1 MKSVIVA
8 STNPVKLQAVRQ
20 GFARMFPA
28 GHFSVCPLMV
38 AAAVSDQPLTDGE
51 TRLGALARA
60 IAAREKLPDAEFWV
74 GIEGGVDQID
84 GHMAAF
90 AWVAILSQSGEGFSR
105 SGTFFLPEKIAD
117 LVRSGKELGEA
128 DDIIFGRANSKQQ
141 NGAIGLLSGDAIDRT
156 GLYAQAV
163 LLALIPFKS
172 PEHFKT

>member
-105 SGTFFLPEKIAD
+105 SGTFFLPEKSQILSAPARNWARRTILSSGAPIPNSRTAP
-117 LVRSGKELGEA
+117 LVC
-128 DDIIFGRANSKQQ
+128 
-141 NGAIGLLSGDAIDRT
+141 
-156 GLYAQAV
+156 
-163 LLALIPFKS
+163 
-172 PEHFKT
+172 